1 MASRRLVL
9 WDFNGTLLDD
19 AHLCLECL
27 NELLRRR
34 GRPGLSFERYREVF
48 DFPVVDFYERIG
60 FDFSKESFEVP
71 AQEWVELYHERV
83 WTQARLH
90 EGALDVLKALA
101 AAGWTQGVL
110 SAYQRGML
118 EKLLAHLGIRAFFDP
133 VLGLDDHY
141 AASKVELGRG
151 WIASSGLAPE
161 SLVLVG
167 DTLHDL
173 ETARAMGIR
182 CVLVARGYQVKS
194 RLLGKD
200 VPVLDDIRQVAGELL
215 GRLPGY

>member
-1 MASRRLVL
+1 MAGLRLVL

-19 AHLCLECL
+19 ARLCLACL

-34 GRPGLSFERYREVF
+34 GRPELPFERYREVF

-60 FDFSKESFEVP
+60 FDFSKEPFEVP
-71 AQEWVELYHERV
+71 AQEWVALYHERV

-90 EGALDVLKALA
+90 EGALEVLQAAA
-101 AAGWTQGVL
+101 AAGLRQGVL
-110 SAYQRGML
+110 SAYQREML
-118 EKLLAHLGIRAFFDP
+118 EKLLAHLGIRDFFDP

-141 AASKVELGRG
+141 AASKTALGKD
-151 WIASSGLAPE
+151 WLASSRLAPE

-173 ETARAMGIR
+173 ETAQAMGIR
-182 CVLVARGYQVKS
+182 CVLVSRGYQAPA
-194 RLLGKD
+194 RLAGRG
-200 VPVLDDIRQVAGELL
+200 VPVLDDIRRVPSELGL
-215 GRLPGY
+215 AA